1 MRQELR
7 SLPLKELSKSIV
19 RRMSEPNFTRR
30 WFVGAGLDIGGKPD
44 PLSLYVEFFP
54 LMTACRVWDWEDG
67 DAQELAGVAEDSLDF
82 VHSSHCLEHLRDP
95 KAGLAAWFRALRPG
109 GFLVVTV
116 PDEDLYEQGVFPP
129 SGFNRDHKW
138 TFTVNKARSWSDKS
152 INLLDLLAELGPAAD
167 IEKIAL
173 LNATYRY
180 ALPRFDQ
187 TLTPIGESGIE
198 FVVRK
203 RSGREL
209 AAGGLVRET
218 AQPAPADRRHFNQ
231 YKADHARMKADAALK
246 PPFEDENDL

>member
-1 MRQELR
+1 
-7 SLPLKELSKSIV
+7 LKELSKSIV
-19 RRMSEPNFTRR
+19 RRMSEPNFARR
-30 WFVGAGLDIGGKPD
+30 WFVGDGLDIGGKPD

-67 DAQELAGVAEDSLDF
+67 DAQELAGVAADSLDF
-82 VHSSHCLEHLRDP
+82 VHSSHCLEHLVDP
-95 KAGLAAWFRALRPG
+95 TVGLAAWFKALKPG

-116 PDEDLYEQGVFPP
+116 PDEDLYEQGVFP
-129 SGFNRDHKW
+129 SSFNRDHKW
-138 TFTVNKARSWSDKS
+138 TFTVSKARSWSDRS
-152 INLLDLLAELGPAAD
+152 INLLELLTGLGPAAD
-167 IEKIAL
+167 IEKIAI

-203 RSGREL
+203 RSSREL

-218 AQPAPADRRHFNQ
+218 EQPAPSALRHFNQ
-231 YKADHARMKADAALK
+231 YKADHARMKADAGVKA
-246 PPFEDENDL
+246 PFEDESDL